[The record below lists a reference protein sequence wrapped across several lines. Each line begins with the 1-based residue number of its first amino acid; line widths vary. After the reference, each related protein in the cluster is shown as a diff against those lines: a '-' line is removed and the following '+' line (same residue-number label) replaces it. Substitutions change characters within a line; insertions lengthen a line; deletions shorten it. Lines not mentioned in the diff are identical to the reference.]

1 MLAAAQQSV
10 STTMGGSNLFRPP
23 NVHVGVC
30 HWIWGPMCLAPRY
43 VPNKPF
49 EFLSTR
55 SYLADCIGVV
65 QWSELFV
72 SQTDSSMPAKSGC
85 LTFNVVFLTDCVL
98 KQSLVVVFS
107 FSSVVFSLQSSFQ
120 QSTAQCTCNR
130 LHNLDID

>member
-10 STTMGGSNLFRPP
+10 STTIEGSNLFRPP

-30 HWIWGPMCLAPRY
+30 HWIWRPMCLAPRY
-43 VPNKPF
+43 VPNKPV

-55 SYLADCIGVV
+55 SYLADCTGVV

-85 LTFNVVFLTDCVL
+85 LKVNVVFLTDCVL
-98 KQSLVVVFS
+98 KQSLVVVVLSVQLFFLAVQFS
-107 FSSVVFSLQSSFQ
+107 AVHCAVHMHSP
-120 QSTAQCTCNR
+120 
-130 LHNLDID
+130 HNLDID